1 MNDKTAKPLRVPPR
15 LVLAS
20 IVGLWACYFVLTTLR
35 GALLGY
41 EFNWAFVSRRLV
53 VTLGSIAVTAA
64 LWPLLAVLARW
75 PLWRRAALMLV
86 VALPVAL
93 FATMIN
99 SMVFADLDHE
109 AKQREQQQSVN
120 VLDDGEGNV
129 VEIGGGH
136 LRVRSGDGAVVE
148 LGDGKLVVHKGKD
161 AAAPRPATPPPAP
174 SPPAEASPSPPPPA
188 TKIHAAAAQEKRFW
202 DEIVDMALGR
212 YFLLVAWMAL
222 YLALENA
229 QQARAAERRE
239 GEYRRAAQASELRS
253 LRYQINPHFLFN
265 TLNSL
270 SALVLTGKPT
280 EAERMIQTIATFY
293 RRSLAGDPT
302 GDLALAQ
309 EIKLQKLYLEIEAVR
324 FPERLRTAFDVPD
337 DLADVLVPGMI
348 LQPLVENSIKYAVAA
363 TTRPVTV
370 TIAARAEAGRLV
382 LSVGDDGPGAAVW
395 QDGCG
400 IGLANVRDRL
410 HARFDGAASLDA
422 GPEPG
427 GGFRTVIRLPLE
439 HRDG

>member
-1 MNDKTAKPLRVPPR
+1 MNDSTAKPLRVPPR

-41 EFNWAFVSRRLV
+41 DLNWAFVSRRLV
-53 VTLGSIAVTAA
+53 VTMGSMAVTAA
-64 LWPLLAVLARW
+64 LWPLLAILARW
-75 PLWRRAALMLV
+75 PLWRRASLMLV
-86 VALPVAL
+86 VALPIAL
-93 FATMIN
+93 LVTMIN
-99 SMVFADLDHE
+99 SVVFADMDYA
-109 AKQREQQQSVN
+109 AKLRDQRESVN
-120 VLDDGEGNV
+120 VLDDGQGNV
-129 VEIGGGH
+129 VVIGGG
-136 LRVRSGDGAVVE
+136 RVHVRGDDGSVVD
-148 LGDGKLVVHKGKD
+148 LNNGKLVVRKGGD
-161 AAAPRPATPPPAP
+161 TAAVVPP
-174 SPPAEASPSPPPPA
+174 SPPSLPAVASPSPPPPKGRIQ
-188 TKIHAAAAQEKRFW
+188 TAQAEKKRFW
-202 DEIVDMALGR
+202 DEIIDMALGR

-270 SALVLTGKPT
+270 SALVLTGKPA

-302 GDLALAQ
+302 GDLPLAQ

-324 FPERLRTAFDVPD
+324 FPERLRTVFDVPD

-363 TTRPVTV
+363 TNRPVTV
-370 TIAARAEAGRLV
+370 TIAARAEAGGLV
-382 LSVGDDGPGAAVW
+382 VSVSDDGPGAVW

-400 IGLANVRDRL
+400 IGLTNVRDRL
-410 HARFDGAASLDA
+410 QARFGGVASLKA
-422 GPEPG
+422 GTAPE